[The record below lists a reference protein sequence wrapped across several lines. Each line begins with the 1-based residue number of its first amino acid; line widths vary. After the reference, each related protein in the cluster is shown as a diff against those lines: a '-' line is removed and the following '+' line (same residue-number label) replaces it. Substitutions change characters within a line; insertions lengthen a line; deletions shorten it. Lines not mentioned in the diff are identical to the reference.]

1 MPEIVAPGDRL
12 GERYLLEAPLGAG
25 GMATV
30 WRATDQV
37 LDRAVAVKVP
47 ADGWPEELGRRL
59 RQEAKAAAGLAH
71 PSITGVYDYGEDDV
85 TPRTGRFAQRRRVPY
100 VVMELLDGETLAAR
114 LARGPMPWREAAGV
128 CARIADA
135 LAAAHAAGVVH
146 RDIKPANVFLTP
158 VGVKVL
164 DFGIAFTGTSG
175 GPVLGTPAYVA
186 PELLAGAEPGPSAD
200 VFSLGVVLNQALTGE
215 APAPVVGALPDGVP
229 AEVAEL
235 CRRCLD
241 EDPDAR
247 PAAPVAA
254 RVLADAAGVQ
264 LAPFPQHAGDAAAA
278 GVLRERGDHPP
289 TRVLDEP
296 LPEPS
301 DEPTSGEPVL
311 SGAPPVEAP
320 PVEAPPGA
328 RPGSGPGPSR
338 RPLVIAGAAVGALGL
353 AALLIGVLTPDSSPN
368 TGGPSKAPA
377 PSKTTATAAVTAC
390 SVAYRIDGSWPQ
402 GFQATVRITN
412 LGTAAIDGWRL
423 GFAFPDGQSIT
434 QVWNAGQQQDGAS
447 VTVTAADWNRSIPP
461 HGTVEFGFLGR
472 QDGGNGRPSRFTLN
486 GGECR

>member
-30 WRATDQV
+30 WRATDLV

-47 ADGWPEELGRRL
+47 ADGWPEELASRL

-71 PSITGVYDYGEDDV
+71 PSITGVYDYGEDDI

-135 LAAAHAAGVVH
+135 LAAAHAAGIVH

-186 PELLAGAEPGPSAD
+186 PELLTGAEPGPAAD
-200 VFSLGVVLNQALTGE
+200 VFSLGVVLNQALTGGP
-215 APAPVVGALPDGVP
+215 PAPVLGALPDGVP

-247 PAAPVAA
+247 PAAPEAA

-264 LAPFPQHAGDAAAA
+264 LAPFPQSLPEPASEPQPVPEAEAVAEGEAVPEAEAGA
-278 GVLRERGDHPP
+278 VPEERHHP

-296 LPEPS
+296 PP
-301 DEPTSGEPVL
+301 D
-311 SGAPPVEAP
+311 APPVP
-320 PVEAPPGA
+320 PVPSAPRPPGRKA
-328 RPGSGPGPSR
+328 
-338 RPLVIAGAAVGALGL
+338 LIIAGAGVGAVGL
-353 AALLIGVLTPDSSPN
+353 AALLIGLLTPGSSRSSDQ
-368 TGGPSKAPA
+368 GGRSPTPA
-377 PSKTTATAAVTAC
+377 PSRTAPAGTAC

-423 GFAFPDGQSIT
+423 AFDFPDGQSIT

-461 HGTVEFGFLGR
+461 HGTVEFGFLGK

>member
-71 PSITGVYDYGEDDV
+71 PSITGVYDYGEDDI

-186 PELLAGAEPGPSAD
+186 PELLTGAEPGPSAD

-215 APAPVVGALPDGVP
+215 APAPDVGALPDGVP

-241 EDPDAR
+241 EDPGAR
-247 PAAPVAA
+247 PAAPEAA
-254 RVLADAAGVQ
+254 RILADAAGVQ
-264 LAPFPQHAGDAAAA
+264 LAPFPQHAEAAA
-278 GVLRERGDHPP
+278 VVGDGEHPP

-296 LPEPS
+296 LPE
-301 DEPTSGEPVL
+301 
-311 SGAPPVEAP
+311 
-320 PVEAPPGA
+320 
-328 RPGSGPGPSR
+328 
-338 RPLVIAGAAVGALGL
+338 
-353 AALLIGVLTPDSSPN
+353 
-368 TGGPSKAPA
+368 
-377 PSKTTATAAVTAC
+377 
-390 SVAYRIDGSWPQ
+390 
-402 GFQATVRITN
+402 
-412 LGTAAIDGWRL
+412 
-423 GFAFPDGQSIT
+423 
-434 QVWNAGQQQDGAS
+434 
-447 VTVTAADWNRSIPP
+447 
-461 HGTVEFGFLGR
+461 
-472 QDGGNGRPSRFTLN
+472 
-486 GGECR
+486 

>member
-12 GERYLLEAPLGAG
+12 GERYVLEAPLGAG

-30 WRATDQV
+30 WRATDLV

-47 ADGWPEELGRRL
+47 ADGWPDDLARRL

-71 PSITGVYDYGEDDV
+71 PSITGVYDYGEDEV

-114 LARGPMPWREAAGV
+114 LARGPMPWREAAATG
-128 CARIADA
+128 ARIADA
-135 LAAAHAAGVVH
+135 LAAAHAAGIVH

-186 PELLAGAEPGPSAD
+186 PELLTGVRPAPAAD
-200 VFSLGVVLNQALTGE
+200 VFSLGVVLNQALTGG
-215 APAPVVGALPDGVP
+215 APAPALGTPPEGVP
-229 AEVAEL
+229 AEVVEL

-241 EDPDAR
+241 EDPGSR
-247 PAAPVAA
+247 PAASEAA

-264 LAPFPQHAGDAAAA
+264 LAPFPHVPPVPEPEPEG
-278 GVLRERGDHPP
+278 EHHP

-296 LPEPS
+296 
-301 DEPTSGEPVL
+301 
-311 SGAPPVEAP
+311 
-320 PVEAPPGA
+320 PPGA
-328 RPGSGPGPSR
+328 PHPAEPAARPSGR
-338 RPLVIAGAAVGALGL
+338 KPLVIAGAAVGAAGL
-353 AALLIGVLTPDSSPN
+353 AALLIGLTTPGSSGSPDAADRPSPS
-368 TGGPSKAPA
+368 PSRMAP
-377 PSKTTATAAVTAC
+377 TTAATAC
-390 SVAYRIDGSWPQ
+390 TVAYRIDGSWPQ

-423 GFAFPDGQSIT
+423 AFDLPDGQSIT
-434 QVWNAGQQQDGAS
+434 QLWNGGQQQDGAS

-461 HGTVEFGFLGR
+461 HGTVEFGFLGKR
-472 QDGGNGRPSRFTLN
+472 DGGGGRPSRFTLN

>member
-12 GERYLLEAPLGAG
+12 GERYVLEAPLGAG

-30 WRATDQV
+30 WRATDLV

-175 GPVLGTPAYVA
+175 GPLLGTPAYVA
-186 PELLAGAEPGPSAD
+186 PELLAGAEPGPAAD
-200 VFSLGVVLNQALTGE
+200 VFSLGVVLNQALTGD
-215 APAPVVGALPDGVP
+215 APAPVLGAPPDGVP
-229 AEVAEL
+229 AEVTEL

-241 EDPDAR
+241 EDPEAR
-247 PAAPVAA
+247 PAAPEAA

-264 LAPFPQHAGDAAAA
+264 LAPFPQSTPEPAPPPD
-278 GVLRERGDHPP
+278 EEHPP

-296 LPEPS
+296 PP
-301 DEPTSGEPVL
+301 DGPTSGALPAAL
-311 SGAPPVEAP
+311 PAGPASR
-320 PVEAPPGA
+320 PPG
-328 RPGSGPGPSR
+328 RK
-338 RPLVIAGAAVGALGL
+338 PLIIAGAGIGAAGL
-353 AALLIGVLTPDSSPN
+353 AALLIGLLTPGSSRSSD
-368 TGGPSKAPA
+368 GPGRPPA
-377 PSKTTATAAVTAC
+377 PSPARTTAAVTAC

-423 GFAFPDGQSIT
+423 AFDFPDGQSIT

-461 HGTVEFGFLGR
+461 GGTVEFGFLGKR
-472 QDGGNGRPSRFTLN
+472 DAGNGRPSRFTLN

>member
-30 WRATDQV
+30 WRATDLV

-158 VGVKVL
+158 LGVKVL
-164 DFGIAFTGTSG
+164 DFGIAFTGASG
-175 GPVLGTPAYVA
+175 GPLFGTPAYVA
-186 PELLAGAEPGPSAD
+186 PELLTGAEPGPSAD
-200 VFSLGVVLNQALTGE
+200 VFSLGVVLNQALTGDP
-215 APAPVVGALPDGVP
+215 PAPVPGTPPDGVP
-229 AEVAEL
+229 AEVTEL

-241 EDPDAR
+241 EDPGAR
-247 PAAPVAA
+247 PAAPEAA

-264 LAPFPQHAGDAAAA
+264 LAPFPQAPPEPEPPPD
-278 GVLRERGDHPP
+278 EEHPP

-296 LPEPS
+296 PP
-301 DEPTSGEPVL
+301 
-311 SGAPPVEAP
+311 GAPPAGP
-320 PVEAPPGA
+320 ASRPPG
-328 RPGSGPGPSR
+328 RK
-338 RPLVIAGAAVGALGL
+338 PLIIAGAGIGAAGL
-353 AALLIGVLTPDSSPN
+353 AALLIGLLTPGSSRSSDGAGRP
-368 TGGPSKAPA
+368 PA
-377 PSKTTATAAVTAC
+377 PSPSRTTAAVTAC

-423 GFAFPDGQSIT
+423 AFDFPDGQSIT
-434 QVWNAGQQQDGAS
+434 QVWNAGQRQDGTS

-461 HGTVEFGFLGR
+461 HGTVEFGFLGKR
-472 QDGGNGRPSRFTLN
+472 DAGDGRPSRFTLN